1 MTARRIAV
9 DPERFTRYVVA
20 VFGMSLGEIMVLLIV
35 GIVVVGP
42 KNLPSMMRTA
52 GQWVTKLRRM
62 STDLRSQSGIDDLI
76 RHEGL
81 EKEIAELR
89 SLARMNV
96 VDTLITPAF
105 GAVPAAGARDRAPYN
120 GGGSV
125 ASEVTR
131 ALEFHPVAPLRERE
145 YPLAGCDA
153 HGALADDAST
163 YHAHDY
169 DPDHAAA
176 IVAAEAPSG
185 ITTNAEGHVVDQY
198 GHVLDAH
205 GHVIN
210 ADGHVLDAEGHV
222 IDAEGHVLHSASERV
237 ETEPRTPASNV
248 APAEDAAPAD
258 AAVASSEP
266 APAQESAAS

>member
-1 MTARRIAV
+1 
-9 DPERFTRYVVA
+9 
-20 VFGMSLGEIMVLLIV
+20 MSLGEIMVLLIV

-52 GQWVTKLRRM
+52 GQWVSKLRRM

-96 VDTLITPAF
+96 VDTLITPAL

-120 GGGSV
+120 HGSYV
-125 ASEVTR
+125 APEVAR
-131 ALEFHPVAPLRERE
+131 ALEFHPSAPLRERE

-153 HGALADDAST
+153 HGALSDDAAP
-163 YHAHDY
+163 YFAHD
-169 DPDHAAA
+169 PEV
-176 IVAAEAPSG
+176 VATEAP
-185 ITTNAEGHVVDQY
+185 NAI
-198 GHVLDAH
+198 LTDA
-205 GHVIN
+205 
-210 ADGHVLDAEGHV
+210 DGHV
-222 IDAEGHVLHSASERV
+222 IDAEGHVVDAEGHVIAVAPSPHAEPIADAVPTAESAS
-237 ETEPRTPASNV
+237 TEPTAS
-248 APAEDAAPAD
+248 
-258 AAVASSEP
+258 AAVASS

>member
-1 MTARRIAV
+1 
-9 DPERFTRYVVA
+9 
-20 VFGMSLGEIMVLLIV
+20 MSLGEIMVLLIV

-96 VDTLITPAF
+96 VDTLITPAL
-105 GAVPAAGARDRAPYN
+105 GAVPAAGSWDRPPHKAGAGVAP
-120 GGGSV
+120 
-125 ASEVTR
+125 ELTR

-153 HGALADDAST
+153 HGALADDAAT
-163 YHAHDY
+163 YHAHVY
-169 DPDHAAA
+169 DPEVVPADAPTA
-176 IVAAEAPSG
+176 IQTDA
-185 ITTNAEGHVVDQY
+185 Y
-198 GHVLDAH
+198 GHTIDAY
-205 GHVIN
+205 
-210 ADGHVLDAEGHV
+210 GHV
-222 IDAEGHVLHSASERV
+222 IDAEGHVLDADGRALDVAADHPA
-237 ETEPRTPASNV
+237 TPASNV
-248 APAEDAAPAD
+248 APAEDAAPVD
-258 AAVASSEP
+258 AAEP
-266 APAQESAAS
+266 APSVAASAGPAQESAAS

>member
-1 MTARRIAV
+1 
-9 DPERFTRYVVA
+9 
-20 VFGMSLGEIMVLLIV
+20 MSLGEIMVLLIV

-96 VDTLITPAF
+96 VDTLIKPAL
-105 GAVPAAGARDRAPYN
+105 GAVPVASAGARDYAPYN
-120 GGGSV
+120 RGGAV
-125 ASEVTR
+125 APELER

-153 HGALADDAST
+153 YGALADDAGSYT
-163 YHAHDY
+163 EHD
-169 DPDHAAA
+169 PGV
-176 IVAAEAPSG
+176 VATEAP
-185 ITTNAEGHVVDQY
+185 NAIAMD
-198 GHVLDAH
+198 
-205 GHVIN
+205 
-210 ADGHVLDAEGHV
+210 ADGHMVDAYGHAIDADGHAIDADGHAISAQGQVLDAEGH
-222 IDAEGHVLHSASERV
+222 ALHVPPAPPAS
-237 ETEPRTPASNV
+237 PASNV
-248 APAEDAAPAD
+248 APAEDAAPAEI
-258 AAVASSEP
+258 AAASSEPTTSVAVAVAPP

>member
-1 MTARRIAV
+1 
-9 DPERFTRYVVA
+9 
-20 VFGMSLGEIMVLLIV
+20 MSLGEIMVLLIV

-96 VDTLITPAF
+96 VDTLIKPAL
-105 GAVPAAGARDRAPYN
+105 GAVPSAGARDYAPYN
-120 GGGSV
+120 TGSAV
-125 ASEVTR
+125 APELGR

-153 HGALADDAST
+153 HGALADDAVSYT
-163 YHAHDY
+163 AHD
-169 DPDHAAA
+169 PGV
-176 IVAAEAPSG
+176 VATEAP
-185 ITTNAEGHVVDQY
+185 NAIAMD
-198 GHVLDAH
+198 
-205 GHVIN
+205 
-210 ADGHVLDAEGHV
+210 ADGHMVDAYGHTIDADGHV
-222 IDAEGHVLHSASERV
+222 IDADGHTISAQGHVIDGEGHVLHA
-237 ETEPRTPASNV
+237 PPAPPASPAANV
-248 APAEDAAPAD
+248 APADEAAPAEL
-258 AAVASSEP
+258 ASASSEPATSVAGAPP

>member
-1 MTARRIAV
+1 
-9 DPERFTRYVVA
+9 
-20 VFGMSLGEIMVLLIV
+20 MSLGEIMVLLIV

-96 VDTLITPAF
+96 VDTLITPAL

-120 GGGSV
+120 PGPAMAPELG
-125 ASEVTR
+125 R
-131 ALEFHPVAPLRERE
+131 ALEFHPSAPLRERE

-153 HGALADDAST
+153 HGALADDAGSYT
-163 YHAHDY
+163 AHD
-169 DPDHAAA
+169 PEV
-176 IVAAEAPSG
+176 VATEAEA
-185 ITTNAEGHVVDQY
+185 AMAMDADGHMVDAY
-198 GHVLDAH
+198 GHVID
-205 GHVIN
+205 
-210 ADGHVLDAEGHV
+210 ADGHVIDADGHTISAQGHV
-222 IDAEGHVLHSASERV
+222 IDAEGHVLHDPAA
-237 ETEPRTPASNV
+237 PPATPAANV
-248 APAEDAAPAD
+248 APAEGAAPAES
-258 AAVASSEP
+258 AAASP

>member
-1 MTARRIAV
+1 
-9 DPERFTRYVVA
+9 
-20 VFGMSLGEIMVLLIV
+20 MSLGEIMVLLIV
-35 GIVVVGP
+35 GIIVVGP

-52 GQWVTKLRRM
+52 GQWVTRLRRM

-120 GGGSV
+120 GGSG
-125 ASEVTR
+125 AAPELTR

-153 HGALADDAST
+153 YGALADDAGSYT
-163 YHAHDY
+163 AHD
-169 DPDHAAA
+169 PEV
-176 IVAAEAPSG
+176 VATEAP
-185 ITTNAEGHVVDQY
+185 TAMALDADGHMVDAY
-198 GHVLDAH
+198 GHVID
-205 GHVIN
+205 
-210 ADGHVLDAEGHV
+210 ADGHVIDADGHTISAQGHV
-222 IDAEGHVLHSASERV
+222 IDAEGHVLHDPAA
-237 ETEPRTPASNV
+237 PPATPAANV
-248 APAEDAAPAD
+248 APAEDAAPAEI
-258 AAVASSEP
+258 AAASP
-266 APAQESAAS
+266 APPQESAAS

>member
-1 MTARRIAV
+1 
-9 DPERFTRYVVA
+9 
-20 VFGMSLGEIMVLLIV
+20 MSLGEIMVLLIV
-35 GIVVVGP
+35 GIIVVGP

-120 GGGSV
+120 GGSSV
-125 ASEVTR
+125 APELTR

-153 HGALADDAST
+153 HGALADDTAT
-163 YHAHDY
+163 YQAHVHD
-169 DPDHAAA
+169 AEV
-176 IVAAEAPSG
+176 VATEAP
-185 ITTNAEGHVVDQY
+185 TALDTNTNADGHRVDAY
-198 GHVLDAH
+198 GHVID
-205 GHVIN
+205 
-210 ADGHVLDAEGHV
+210 ADGHVLDADGHAL
-222 IDAEGHVLHSASERV
+222 DAEGQILGGADR
-237 ETEPRTPASNV
+237 PATPASNV
-248 APAEDAAPAD
+248 APEAAAPLGDAAPSEPVTS
-258 AAVASSEP
+258 VASN

>member
-1 MTARRIAV
+1 
-9 DPERFTRYVVA
+9 
-20 VFGMSLGEIMVLLIV
+20 MSLGEIMVLLIV

-96 VDTLITPAF
+96 VDTLIKPAL
-105 GAVPAAGARDRAPYN
+105 GAVPVASASAGARDYAPYN
-120 GGGSV
+120 RGG
-125 ASEVTR
+125 AVTPELER

-153 HGALADDAST
+153 YGALADDAGS
-163 YHAHDY
+163 YNEHE
-169 DPDHAAA
+169 
-176 IVAAEAPSG
+176 IGVVATEAP
-185 ITTNAEGHVVDQY
+185 NAIAVD
-198 GHVLDAH
+198 
-205 GHVIN
+205 
-210 ADGHVLDAEGHV
+210 ADGHRVDEYGHRVDEYGHAIDADGHAIDADGHTISAQGQV
-222 IDAEGHVLHSASERV
+222 FDAEGHVLHDPAA
-237 ETEPRTPASNV
+237 PPASPAANV
-248 APAEDAAPAD
+248 APAEDAPAQI
-258 AAVASSEP
+258 AVASPEPATSVVVAPP

>member
-1 MTARRIAV
+1 
-9 DPERFTRYVVA
+9 
-20 VFGMSLGEIMVLLIV
+20 MSLGEIMVLLIV

-96 VDTLITPAF
+96 VDTLIKPAL
-105 GAVPAAGARDRAPYN
+105 GAVPAAGARDYAPYN
-120 GGGSV
+120 TGSSAV
-125 ASEVTR
+125 APELGR

-153 HGALADDAST
+153 YGALADDAGSYT
-163 YHAHDY
+163 AHD
-169 DPDHAAA
+169 PEV
-176 IVAAEAPSG
+176 VATEAP
-185 ITTNAEGHVVDQY
+185 NAIALDADGHMVDAY
-198 GHVLDAH
+198 GHTIDAD
-205 GHVIN
+205 GHVID
-210 ADGHVLDAEGHV
+210 ADGHTISAQGHVLDAEGHV
-222 IDAEGHVLHSASERV
+222 LHDPAA
-237 ETEPRTPASNV
+237 PPASPAANV
-248 APAEDAAPAD
+248 APAEDAAPAEIAAASSEPSTS
-258 AAVASSEP
+258 AAVAAP